1 MRSKG
6 GRISFQFSKRTFLIL
21 LLLTAIAFGLFI
33 LSLCMGSRFISPV
46 DVLLH
51 IIGQGEGNTFVLNTL
66 RIPRTLLAVL
76 VGAALAVSGLILQG
90 LIRNPLASPDI
101 IGITSGASFGAIMFI
116 VFGWALCLLR
126 INRYGRLQVRLL
138 SRV

>member
-1 MRSKG
+1 
-6 GRISFQFSKRTFLIL
+6 
-21 LLLTAIAFGLFI
+21 
-33 LSLCMGSRFISPV
+33 MGSRFIPPT

-51 IIGQGEGNTFVLNTL
+51 IFGQGEGNTFVLNTL

-116 VFGWALCLLR
+116 VFWMGTVPIAYQSLWAIAGAFTVSCL
-126 INRYGRLQVRLL
+126 IYLL
-138 SRV
+138 SWKKASSRSRSS